1 LVECN
6 HEWIDNLQVRSGS
19 QDGNAGQHC
28 KICYV
33 DKWSCKNKNWYY
45 GDGSKMKLLQCN
57 LCGWYTYSTN
67 VVGIARHEK
76 WHDAKEPFTTTNRI
90 TGKVEWEEFQ

>member
-1 LVECN
+1 M
-6 HEWIDNLQVRSGS
+6 RSGS
-19 QDGNAGQHC
+19 QDGNSGQHC
-28 KICYV
+28 KICYK
-33 DKWSCKNKNWYY
+33 DKNYY